1 MRMARIDNLSIVG
14 KILLIISL
22 FGALSTA
29 SAVFSAIQMHAI
41 DDGYSGAVKHQ
52 DKAAVWMS
60 RATSALK
67 GTKGF
72 IEELL
77 ISTAGAANTAAL
89 DGIKSQRQAV
99 LNYLEKAKVAD
110 PSQATVIDG
119 LKQQVYT
126 LIDQSCAKAIKMGQ
140 EGTSPAAMTAAQS
153 EYMTSCGPG
162 YAVVIENIIKQVD
175 NNMAAQDKKANDLAA
190 LTASTIFLNYAVALG
205 GTVAVTLLGF
215 FAIRAWVTRPI
226 NDIALTMR
234 KLADGDLAVAVTG
247 TDRKD
252 EIGPMARA
260 VEVFKNNGL
269 KLRASEAEA
278 ERQRQ
283 AAEDERKT
291 NEAARAEVQCQQQA
305 VVTALATGLDH
316 LAKGDL
322 TSQLNQSF
330 SAEYEKL
337 RADFNATAASLRQA
351 MHAITTAATGINS
364 GSDQIASAS
373 DNLSRRTE
381 QQAASLEETAAALNL
396 ITDTVNKM
404 AANAGEAAKVVA
416 TTRGAAESSGQ
427 IVQHA
432 VDAMGKIKESSQR
445 ITNIIG
451 VIDEIAFQTN
461 LLALNAGV
469 EAARAGDAGR
479 GFAVVASEV
488 RALAQRSAEAAK
500 EIKTLISASTTQVE
514 SGVMLV
520 DKTGTALSEII
531 ERIAVMDGLVRE
543 ISASSKEQATGLA
556 EINTAVGQMDQV
568 VQQNAAMVE
577 ESTAAAFALKNE
589 TQDLTE
595 MVGRF
600 QIGGKTAAPRRAA
613 V

>member
-1 MRMARIDNLSIVG
+1 MAKIDNLSIAA
-14 KILLIISL
+14 KILLIIAL
-22 FGALSTA
+22 FGVLSTA
-29 SAVFSAIQMHAI
+29 SAVFSAVQMHAI
-41 DDGYSGAVKHQ
+41 DDGYAGAVKHQ

-60 RATSALK
+60 RSTSALK

-77 ISTAGAANTAAL
+77 ISTTAAANKAAL
-89 DGIKSQRQAV
+89 DGIKSQRQSV
-99 LNYLEKAKVAD
+99 LNHLEKARAAD
-110 PSQATVIDG
+110 PSQSAVIDG

-126 LIDQSCAKAIKMGQ
+126 LIDQSCARAIKMGQ
-140 EGTSPAAMTAAQS
+140 EGSSLAAMAAAQS
-153 EYMTSCGPG
+153 EYMASCGPG
-162 YAVVIENIIKQVD
+162 YTTLIENILKQVD
-175 NNMAAQDKKANDLAA
+175 DNMTAQDKKATELAA
-190 LTASTIFLNYAVALG
+190 LTANTIFLNYAVALG
-205 GTVAVTLLGF
+205 STLVVSFLGF
-215 FAIRAWVTRPI
+215 LAIRAWVTRPI

-234 KLADGDLAVAVTG
+234 KLADGDLTAAVTG
-247 TDRKD
+247 TERKD

-269 KLRASEAEA
+269 KLRAKEAEAAREHEAAEA
-278 ERQRQ
+278 ERKINEATRAEIQRQ
-283 AAEDERKT
+283 
-291 NEAARAEVQCQQQA
+291 QQT

-316 LAKGDL
+316 LANGDL
-322 TSQLNQSF
+322 TCQLNQSF

-337 RADFNATAASLRQA
+337 RADFNATAVSLLQA
-351 MHAITTAATGINS
+351 MHAINAAATGINS
-364 GSDQIASAS
+364 GSDQIANAS
-373 DNLSRRTE
+373 DDLSRRTE

-416 TTRGAAESSGQ
+416 TTRGAAENSGQ

-432 VDAMGKIKESSQR
+432 VDAMGKIKESSQQ

-488 RALAQRSAEAAK
+488 RALAQRSAEAAR
-500 EIKTLISASTTQVE
+500 EIKALISASTTQVDN
-514 SGVMLV
+514 GVVLV
-520 DKTGTALSEII
+520 DKTGMALGQII
-531 ERIAVMDGLVRE
+531 ERIEIMDRLVRE
-543 ISASSKEQATGLA
+543 ISASSKEQASGLA

-600 QIGGKTAAPRRAA
+600 QIGR
-613 V
+613 